1 MARNRGGGACHDLR
15 MSTMAQRY
23 DRLAARY
30 ERWWAPVLAP
40 CARALA
46 VELEPLVAER
56 PVAAVLDIGT
66 GTGTLAIAIAQRY
79 PVVTVTGTDA
89 SKGMLDVARQEARRQ
104 LDRNGVRRL
113 EFVRGDAAQ
122 LPFPDGAFDAV
133 VSSFVYQLV
142 PDRFAALR
150 EARRVLRPG
159 GLLAILTWLGHDE
172 PFEPDEA
179 LEDAIDEI
187 ALELDDEPDDP
198 CSGNYRSAA
207 AAAAQTRRAGFRDVR
222 AFTNDLVHEYDPGTY
237 LEFLEQYAERGLFE
251 GLDRRDRD
259 RLRDATARRLGR
271 LAPEEFV
278 WRVPVVTVTGRRN
291 G

>member
-1 MARNRGGGACHDLR
+1 

-40 CARALA
+40 CARGLA
-46 VELEPLVAER
+46 VELEAVVAER
-56 PVAAVLDIGT
+56 PTAAILDVGT
-66 GTGTLAIAIAQRY
+66 GTGTLAIAIGQRY
-79 PVVTVTGTDA
+79 PEVTVTGSDA
-89 SKGMLDVARQEARRQ
+89 SKGMLDVARQQARRQ

-113 EFVRGDAAQ
+113 DFVRGDAAE
-122 LPFPDGAFDAV
+122 LPFPDATFDAV

-159 GLLAILTWLGHDE
+159 GLLAIVTWLAHNE
-172 PFEPDEA
+172 AFEPDEA

-187 ALELDDEPDDP
+187 ALELDDEPDDR
-198 CSGNYRSAA
+198 CSGNYVSAA
-207 AAAAQTRRAGFRDVR
+207 AAAAQARRAGFRDVR
-222 AFTNDLVHEYDPGTY
+222 AFTTDLVHDYDPSTY

-251 GLDRRDRD
+251 GLDRRDRE

-291 G
+291 R